1 LFQINEKNKLY
12 SIIAVTLSLAITMI
26 NISIIAIALPKISNS
41 LQFTKLSPQ
50 WIINAYILSMTSFGL
65 ISGKLSDLFKSKNI
79 MIIGLFLFII
89 SSFGCFYS
97 SNYVVLIFFR
107 AIQGA
112 ASVLFSTPALNLL
125 SKMFNHNELGRAI
138 GTATGVASIGL
149 IVAPPFGGWIIELL
163 DWRWIFLISLPLCV
177 IAILSLLKIKEE
189 NISKE
194 NIKKSPTDYA
204 GFAYI
209 SLFLFL
215 MVFSIMESNSEQW
228 NKLVLTFTF
237 IISILALIL
246 FVYSEKGKKTPLIN
260 FKILKRKRFIAAN
273 IISFSGQTISIS
285 VIFWIT
291 YMQTGLLYTPA
302 ETAMLML
309 PLYSLISLFSFISGK
324 WIDSKGPSLPLFFGV
339 FATFTGCTITTL
351 VLSYKDY
358 WTLIP
363 AIIGTGIGF
372 SIILNSIRVIVIN
385 MTSQN
390 ELGVSL
396 GLLGNLRQIFGCI
409 SLAIF
414 SNIESYYQVSESNY
428 FFDAIYL
435 IMLIN
440 VIVSFISL
448 ILSGYLKLK
457 SK

>member
-1 LFQINEKNKLY
+1 MFQINEKNKLY

-215 MVFSIMESNSEQW
+215 MVFSIMESNPFC
-228 NKLVLTFTF
+228 L
-237 IISILALIL
+237 
-246 FVYSEKGKKTPLIN
+246 
-260 FKILKRKRFIAAN
+260 
-273 IISFSGQTISIS
+273 
-285 VIFWIT
+285 
-291 YMQTGLLYTPA
+291 
-302 ETAMLML
+302 
-309 PLYSLISLFSFISGK
+309 
-324 WIDSKGPSLPLFFGV
+324 
-339 FATFTGCTITTL
+339 
-351 VLSYKDY
+351 
-358 WTLIP
+358 
-363 AIIGTGIGF
+363 
-372 SIILNSIRVIVIN
+372 
-385 MTSQN
+385 
-390 ELGVSL
+390 
-396 GLLGNLRQIFGCI
+396 
-409 SLAIF
+409 
-414 SNIESYYQVSESNY
+414 
-428 FFDAIYL
+428 
-435 IMLIN
+435 
-440 VIVSFISL
+440 
-448 ILSGYLKLK
+448 
-457 SK
+457 